1 MWVFINK
8 SSPKDGIALDSKS
21 VEDNNQAI
29 KCEIQMHIQQLVTAE
44 RTTTTTI
51 HQGGAAASALSSIVR
66 KHNNNNNNLQGFR
79 TLQSNSSRSSHP
91 PRTLI

>member
-51 HQGGAAASALSSIVR
+51 RQGGAPAASALSSIVR
-66 KHNNNNNNLQGFR
+66 KHNNNNLQGFR
-79 TLQSNSSRSSHP
+79 TLQRNSSRSSHP